1 MEVVKNLITSLA
13 ETEMYLL
20 DTEMKK
26 IRRVIVTGDGFEV
39 KKGIFRDRVI
49 GLKLKLSGYNTEGK
63 LFPID
68 PVTLREFDQINLNLY
83 SPYNPEPKK

>member
-1 MEVVKNLITSLA
+1 MSFKGDGNSPEYHKFVIRKCIELLKYLRIEDISGRWNSSMEAVKNLITKLA

-49 GLKLKLSGYNTEGK
+49 GLK
-63 LFPID
+63 
-68 PVTLREFDQINLNLY
+68 
-83 SPYNPEPKK
+83 